1 MSNFE
6 ILSSAAEVRI
16 KAWGATRAGLLKS
29 ALQGM
34 FAAAG
39 AHYVD
44 GSAEQKRHFEI
55 KGADFTALLAAVL
68 NQALAVSSAQHEAYQ
83 DLSLELITE
92 TEIKG
97 FFVGRPITEFKTQL
111 KSVAAQELEIKRR
124 DDEKWEANVKFE
136 I

>member
-6 ILSSAAEVRI
+6 ILSSAADVRI

-44 GSAEQKRHFEI
+44 GGAEQKRRFEI
-55 KGADFTALLAAVL
+55 RGADFTALLTAVL
-68 NQALAVSSAQHEAYQ
+68 NQALAVSAAQHEAYQ

-92 TEIKG
+92 SEIKG
-97 FFVGRPITEFKTQL
+97 FFVGRPITEFKAQL
-111 KSVAAQELEIKRR
+111 KSVVAQELEIKRR
-124 DDEKWEANVKFE
+124 DDEKWEAVVKFE
-136 I
+136 V

>member
-1 MSNFE
+1 MNNFE
-6 ILSSAAEVRI
+6 ILSSAADVRI

-34 FAAAG
+34 FAAAQ

-44 GSAEQKRHFEI
+44 GGAEQKRHFEI
-55 KGADFTALLAAVL
+55 TGADFTALLAAVL

-124 DDEKWEANVKFE
+124 DDEKWEATVKFE
-136 I
+136 T